1 MSITLYLFGLLFV
14 GPFLYGI
21 YWKTCRNKL
30 KDREIVDL
38 LLVVGIVFW
47 PLAIIAVSASSLG
60 LFVFNMGRHFD
71 YKKLKE
77 AFKESDMGKSD

>member
-1 MSITLYLFGLLFV
+1 MSITMYLFGLLFV

-21 YWKTCRNKL
+21 YWRTCRNKL
-30 KDREIVDL
+30 RDREIVDMI
-38 LLVVGIVFW
+38 LVVGIVFW
-47 PLAIIAVSASSLG
+47 PLAIVAGSAFGLG
-60 LFVFNMGRHFD
+60 LFVFNTGKRFD